1 MSEPEMIRCFEDI
14 GYLNR
19 WKRQQ
24 ISDRFESTCFVFRI
38 GSAVLASSPF
48 ELYVDYSL
56 RMKARCKARQAF
68 IIQLSG
74 SEAGGGYLPTQI
86 AVDGGSYGSK
96 PVSTQVGPAG
106 GDELVEQTLAVM
118 DSLFT

>member
-1 MSEPEMIRCFEDI
+1 M
-14 GYLNR
+14 
-19 WKRQQ
+19 
-24 ISDRFESTCFVFRI
+24 VRI
-38 GSAVLASSPF
+38 GPAVLATAPF

-68 IIQLSG
+68 IIQLAG

-96 PVSTQVGPAG
+96 PVSTMVGPSG

-118 DSLFT
+118 DSLFV